1 MKIEL
6 YLLYFIFT
14 GMQGKEV
21 QHMMSRTLYFT
32 WYINT
37 TIIIVITEL
46 TIFTESFMN
55 ICLTY
60 VSTNYVMWETL
71 FSDESKKE

>member
-46 TIFTESFMN
+46 TIFRVFHEYLFD
-55 ICLTY
+55 ICFYKLCN
-60 VSTNYVMWETL
+60 VGDAV
-71 FSDESKKE
+71 FR